1 MASLYSGLS
10 GLKAQQEKLDVISN
24 NIANMST
31 IGYKAQSVSFSDLL
45 SQTLSG
51 ATAASA
57 TKGGT
62 NAIQVGLGV
71 SVAATTIDM
80 TTGSTQTTGNATDL
94 SISGDGFFI
103 VQGGSVG
110 EYQFTRD
117 GSFTVDTS
125 GNLTVNGY
133 LVCGWQ
139 QYTVDADGNYVFNT
153 DKSVEPINLASD
165 SYNGN
170 KRIIAPKATTAAALT
185 GNLSPSGTAS
195 GTALNAIDTTSLPS
209 TPSGSTTM
217 EVYDALGNKYD
228 VQVKLYKCYTDSSTN
243 TTSYYWVVDSAD
255 TSSLAVSNASGF
267 IEFDSS
273 GNIVTTDSTDY
284 NTTPTV
290 TFTPQGS
297 YAGAAAFSVNLDF
310 SDISYY
316 SSASNSGVTVDSI
329 DGYAAG
335 ELQEFTIGSDGVI
348 YGVYSNDQT
357 QPLGMIALATFTN
370 PSGLSKIGSNLY
382 ATTANSGSFT
392 GGVAAGTGGTGSL
405 SSGTLEMSNVDLSE
419 QLSEMMVAQRAY
431 QANSKIITTSDN
443 MMETVIN
450 MLR

>member
-24 NIANMST
+24 NIANLST
-31 IGYKAQSVSFSDLL
+31 TAYKAQSVTFSDLL

-51 ATAASA
+51 ATAASS

-71 SVAATTIDM
+71 SVAATTINM
-80 TTGSTQTTGNATDL
+80 SIGSTQTTGNATDL

-103 VQGGSVG
+103 VQGGTTG

-117 GSFTVDTS
+117 GNFSVDAS

-139 QYTVDADGNYVFNT
+139 DYAVDDDGNYVFDT
-153 DKSVEPINLASD
+153 QKSVEAINLLSD

-170 KRIIAPKATTAAALT
+170 KKIIAPQATTAAALT
-185 GNLSPSGTAS
+185 GNLTPSADAT
-195 GTALNAIDTTSLPS
+195 GTALDDIGTVPDTASAT
-209 TPSGSTTM
+209 TTM
-217 EVYDALGNKYD
+217 EVYDAQGNKYD
-228 VQVKLYKCYTDSSTN
+228 VQVKLYKCYTDSTTN
-243 TTSYYWVVDSAD
+243 TTSYYWEVDSSD
-255 TSSLAVSNASGF
+255 TSSLAVSGASGYV
-267 IEFDSS
+267 EFDSN
-273 GNIVTTDSTDY
+273 GKIITTDTTNY
-284 NTTPTV
+284 NVTPTI
-290 TFTPQGS
+290 TLTPQGS
-297 YAGAAAFSVNLDF
+297 YAGAAAFTVDLDLSNL
-310 SDISYY
+310 SYY
-316 SSASNSGVTVDSI
+316 TASSNSGISVKSI

-335 ELQEFTIGSDGVI
+335 ELQEFSIGADGVI
-348 YGVYSNDQT
+348 YGVYSNGES
-357 QPLGMIALATFTN
+357 QPLGMIALAAFN
-370 PSGLSKIGSNLY
+370 NSSGLQKIGDNLY
-382 ATTANSGSFT
+382 AATANSGAFT
-392 GGVAAGTGGTGSL
+392 GGIAAGTGGTGSL

-431 QANSKIITTSDN
+431 QANSKVITTTDN
-443 MMETVIN
+443 MMEVVIN